1 MREKLSITEVKARF
15 YRLAEE
21 VAAGKEIIITKNG
34 KPRALFAPL
43 DVPAPKRTKRPRR

>member
-15 YRLAEE
+15 YQLAEE
-21 VAAGKEIIITKNG
+21 VAAGKEVIIKKKG

-43 DVPAPKRTKRPRR
+43 DAPAAKRPKPPRR

>member
-1 MREKLSITEVKARF
+1 MREKLSIMEVKARF

-21 VAAGKEIIITKNG
+21 VAAGKEVIITKKG

-43 DVPAPKRTKRPRR
+43 DAPAAKKEKRPRR